1 MKRRIV
7 SFVAALSVAVS
18 SLICGAVTAGAE
30 TTKFDIVKEIK
41 NVTIAEDT
49 KLDTA
54 MCGYY
59 GLTSGGYTVFV
70 SGLDTEKAAKI
81 AETASAEGG
90 SLEAVVVLDSGVG
103 VGYTPKVHTAY
114 VVKENYSHDEYVKGA
129 ELSLVGKK
137 YKLTINVSGSISKEL
152 KSATR
157 AAVSIRAVS
166 GDTGKKVYYGDKKL
180 YYVGFSDKDTSSTPL
195 SDLTISSIGNKT
207 YTGTAQKPDPVIKEG
222 TYTLQKG
229 KDYTLKYK
237 NNVKI
242 GTATVTIKGKGSY
255 KGTRN
260 VKFRIIPE
268 TTKIERASASYETAT
283 VYFKDVKGAD
293 TYHVYYTFD
302 LGGTYIEAGTA
313 KAGVGKISFKC
324 PLGMSVY
331 LRMRTST
338 TIDGKTYYSK
348 YSKELLF
355 TNQIAS

>member
-1 MKRRIV
+1 MKKKIV
-7 SFVAALSVAVS
+7 SFIATAAIAVS
-18 SLICGAVTAGAE
+18 SLFCGAVTAGAE

-41 NVTIAEDT
+41 KVTIAEDA
-49 KLDTA
+49 KLDSS

-70 SGLDTEKAAKI
+70 SGLDTDEAAKI
-81 AETASAEGG
+81 ADIANAEGG
-90 SLEAVVVLDSGVG
+90 SIEAVIVLDSGVG
-103 VGYTPKVHTAY
+103 IGYTQKVHTAY
-114 VVKENYSHDEYVKGA
+114 MVKENYSHDEYVKSA
-129 ELSLVGKK
+129 EFSLVGKK
-137 YKLTINVSGSISKEL
+137 YKLTVNVSGSVSKEL

-166 GDTGKKVYYGDKKL
+166 GETGKKTYYGGKKL
-180 YYVGFSDKDTSSTPL
+180 YYVPFSDKDTSSTPL
-195 SDLTISSIGNKT
+195 SDLTITKISDKT
-207 YTGTAQKPDPVIKEG
+207 YTGCAQKPDPVIKEG
-222 TYTLQKG
+222 SYTLQKG
-229 KDYTLKYK
+229 KDYTLSYK

-255 KGTRN
+255 KGTRK
-260 VKFRIIPE
+260 VKFRIVPE
-268 TTKIERASASYETAT
+268 TTKIESASASYETAT

-293 TYHVYYTFD
+293 TYYVYYTLD
-302 LGGTYIEAGTA
+302 LGGKYIEAGSA
-313 KAGVGKISFKC
+313 KAGVGKITFKC
-324 PLGMSVY
+324 PLGMSYY